1 MQYQTSNKVAIQK
14 NKGRGIERKM
24 TVDKVVRVYPVPS
37 QLKGLGERHKLPQ
50 RVWGKAPAA
59 NDF

>member
-1 MQYQTSNKVAIQK
+1 MQYQTSNEVAIQK

-37 QLKGLGERHKLPQ
+37 QVKGLGERRKLPQ
-50 RVWGKAPAA
+50 RVWG
-59 NDF
+59 